1 MTSYS
6 NYGRAQ
12 TFQKFALPGAR
23 ASHNEHA
30 LRPRMI
36 KRLREQHSLATRV
49 VERTIHKIALADARS
64 YKVAAHLH
72 VFLQRIDTGVE
83 EMRTSQPQQSIGLL
97 TRTRRQ
103 IASHEQVLQV
113 SHLIHP
119 SICLANIHQATR
131 PSHMRRPLHD
141 PGQPRTKLLLLR
153 APLEHQRTEFL
164 FVRPLRFSLS
174 ARLDADVKDVH
185 THRPRTSI
193 TISRHTVVSRP

>member
-1 MTSYS
+1 VTSYS

-30 LRPRMI
+30 LRPRLI
-36 KRLREQHSLATRV
+36 QRLGEQYSLATRV

-72 VFLQRIDTGVE
+72 VLLQRIDTGVE
-83 EMRTSQPQQSIGLL
+83 EMRTSQPQKSIGLL

-103 IASHEQVLQV
+103 IAGQEQVLQV

-119 SICLANIHQATR
+119 AIRLANIHQATR
-131 PSHMRRPLHD
+131 PAHVRRSLYD
-141 PGQPRTKLLLLR
+141 PSRPSTKLPLLR
-153 APLEHQRTEFL
+153 APLEHQRTEIL
-164 FVRPLRFSLS
+164 FVRPLRVSLRT
-174 ARLDADVKDVH
+174 RLDADVKDV
-185 THRPRTSI
+185 
-193 TISRHTVVSRP
+193 

>member
-30 LRPRMI
+30 LRPRLI
-36 KRLREQHSLATRV
+36 QRLGEQYSLATRV

-72 VFLQRIDTGVE
+72 VLLQRIDTGVE
-83 EMRTSQPQQSIGLL
+83 EMRTSQPQKSIGLL

-103 IASHEQVLQV
+103 IAGHEQVLQV
-113 SHLIHP
+113 SNL
-119 SICLANIHQATR
+119 
-131 PSHMRRPLHD
+131 
-141 PGQPRTKLLLLR
+141 
-153 APLEHQRTEFL
+153 
-164 FVRPLRFSLS
+164 
-174 ARLDADVKDVH
+174 
-185 THRPRTSI
+185 
-193 TISRHTVVSRP
+193 